1 MNDKIESKAWFW
13 RTWAKRLG
21 YKAEKRRIALE
32 NLDAAI
38 DLTRQDGRLPL
49 IREARDAY
57 MSALN
62 PVDKKKVAT

>member
-1 MNDKIESKAWFW
+1 MDKIKSKAWFW
-13 RTWAKRLG
+13 RKWAKRLG

-38 DLTRQDGRLPL
+38 DLTRQEGRHKA
-49 IREARDAY
+49 ICEARDAY

-62 PVDKKKVAT
+62 PVDKRKVAA